1 MNLVFPLQE
10 GGPLPGPKR
19 GLLCNTCKWIV
30 WGDTHADKARDFI
43 GKGLLGGK
51 QKGKGTQKDCSAT
64 WLTLSGFMVM
74 GLVSRL
80 SLANHS
86 DSGSFLVVYVLLSQ
100 DGCQQGGF
108 WDVVRH
114 VASPFGLSS
123 WWWLVS
129 SELLTRTSCYKITH
143 TNGYYGTWPGWM
155 VSVSVFLLTFL
166 WQNKFNGNL
175 ESGMFI

>member
-1 MNLVFPLQE
+1 MLTKQE
-10 GGPLPGPKR
+10 I
-19 GLLCNTCKWIV
+19 LL
-30 WGDTHADKARDFI
+30 GR
-43 GKGLLGGK
+43 GLLGGK

-86 DSGSFLVVYVLLSQ
+86 DSGSFLVVYMLLSQ
-100 DGCQQGGF
+100 DRCQQGGF

-166 WQNKFNGNL
+166 WQNKFHGNL

>member
-10 GGPLPGPKR
+10 GGPLPGPRR

-100 DGCQQGGF
+100 DGRQQGGF
-108 WDVVRH
+108 WEVRH

-129 SELLTRTSCYKITH
+129 SELLTRTSCYKIIH
-143 TNGYYGTWPGWM
+143 TNAHYGTWPGWM
-155 VSVSVFLLTFL
+155 VSVSGFPRTFL
-166 WQNKFNGNL
+166 WQNKSHGNL
-175 ESGMFI
+175 QSGMFL